1 MSVNP
6 TSTKRSNWSVL
17 NYKFQNINLYGK
29 IRLIIV
35 IFLLKMFS
43 NILNFNPRPK
53 NPTLAVWASSAD
65 VKQQAELTKPLGR
78 KVQFLTPHS
87 ADSDQSVYTII
98 PYPSKYL
105 TDKSGL

>member
-17 NYKFQNINLYGK
+17 KSYKFQNIVLYGK
-29 IRLIIV
+29 IRLIML

-87 ADSDQSVYTII
+87 A
-98 PYPSKYL
+98 
-105 TDKSGL
+105 

>member
-17 NYKFQNINLYGK
+17 KSYKFQNIVLYGK
-29 IRLIIV
+29 IRLIML
-35 IFLLKMFS
+35 IFILKMFS
-43 NILNFNPRPK
+43 NILNFNPRQK
-53 NPTLAVWASSAD
+53 NTALAVWASSAD

-87 ADSDQSVYTII
+87 A
-98 PYPSKYL
+98 
-105 TDKSGL
+105 